1 MYPKN
6 ATYIIINT
14 EVYSSSSS
22 IWALYVSRIR
32 DIQVK
37 FRATADKLDR
47 VLCSINIQSLTNWST
62 PVQHRYRVF
71 KHDDDVLFKTFVTY
85 ETKEIT

>member
-1 MYPKN
+1 MSCLQFYSKYIHKVFAQLLYPKN

-14 EVYSSSSS
+14 EVYSSSFS

-37 FRATADKLDR
+37 FGATADKLDR
-47 VLCSINIQSLTNWST
+47 VLCSINIQSNQLYIVHINAT
-62 PVQHRYRVF
+62 
-71 KHDDDVLFKTFVTY
+71 
-85 ETKEIT
+85 